1 MGASE
6 NPLGRK
12 KEEGRSW
19 DVTSQRGTHQLLTLW
34 GGRRLLPTLEAKS
47 NRSNFDDL
55 EPFLL
60 ILSKAFSEILLHNFL
75 LKQWFFSFSMHQNH
89 REGSNTDDG
98 APTPEFL
105 IQ

>member
-1 MGASE
+1 MGCHFSAGDPPTTNSVGWE
-6 NPLGRK
+6 K
-12 KEEGRSW
+12 
-19 DVTSQRGTHQLLTLW
+19 
-34 GGRRLLPTLEAKS
+34 LLPTLEAKL
-47 NRSNFDDL
+47 NRSNFEDDS

-75 LKQWFFSFSMHQNH
+75 LKQWFFSFCMHQNH
-89 REGSNTDDG
+89 LESSNTDDG